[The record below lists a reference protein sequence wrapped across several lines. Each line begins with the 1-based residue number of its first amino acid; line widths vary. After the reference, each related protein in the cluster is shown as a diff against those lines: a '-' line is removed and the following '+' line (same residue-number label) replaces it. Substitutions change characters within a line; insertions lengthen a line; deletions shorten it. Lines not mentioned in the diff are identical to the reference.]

1 MLINTNQVVTKTDL
15 RMNLAEILTAVK
27 GGEEKI
33 VSERGKIVAK
43 VVPVKKKNEG
53 EDLLKEAK
61 ELAKSLSK
69 YTSRVDSTT
78 FVRQMR
84 DNRK

>member
-1 MLINTNQVVTKTDL
+1 MLINTSQVVTKTDL
-15 RMNLAEILTAVK
+15 RINLAEILAAVK

-33 VSERGKIVAK
+33 VSERGKIIAK
-43 VVPVKKKNEG
+43 MIPVTKKAKG
-53 EDLLKEAK
+53 ENLLKEAK

-69 YTSRVDSTT
+69 YTSKVDSTT
-78 FVRQMR
+78 FIRQMR

>member
-15 RMNLAEILTAVK
+15 RMNLAEILAAVK
-27 GGEEKI
+27 NGEEKI
-33 VSERGKIVAK
+33 VSERGRIIARMTPV
-43 VVPVKKKNEG
+43 VKKTKG
-53 EDLLKEAK
+53 DDLLKEAK

-69 YTSRVDSTT
+69 YTSKVDSTT

-84 DNRK
+84 DNLK